1 MLYQNNQNSI
11 LFYSLL
17 GDYYI
22 YMYKKNE
29 KSDCINTGT
38 SILLEEIFED
48 TSHIINS
55 SFLYKNTTSLF
66 FIGTIEYIDSNTI
79 RYFDINGKEINP
91 TSVYI
96 LNKEN
101 DIIFNTLE
109 QDEIIKYLQ
118 KNKLSLSLIYYTKE
132 QKLNADEIAAMF
144 NVTDIDVSKF
154 IAYLMYKMIQHN
166 VYNKKLVNNLIAIY
180 FNTPFCLTEKEKILK
195 YQDGKVITDVNEYEI
210 IHDVYIKKKGDI
222 KFGEPLYYIS
232 KINNSN
238 SSVIN
243 NIIDKMFYIDNYSNA
258 FYLNK
263 LKTYVTSTF
272 LNASISVDV
281 LIQNPKKGTVLA
293 NIFRNISYID
303 ASLNTY
309 KEKEEEIKV
318 SLESNLKLIEKG
330 LFEAK
335 ETTVITTHYYDE
347 NVNAVTLLDEKLK
360 IIEKGKV
367 DTLETEFKK
376 GMSLEKN
383 IIDAIGE
390 DKNKEYVKENL
401 SSVENSRLTALWE
414 KFNLKNLIEKGVKK
428 IIYSDTLKYP
438 KNDNLKYKYVITPT
452 YNVIEKYIENISYF
466 AFDFTT
472 LPTDD
477 ILTKIYDIN
486 TPHTYET
493 LKKQG
498 LVERSESNKMKGKE
512 TLKYLSL
519 SLFSGTELTKNKTT
533 IDRSLL
539 RTRDTLGGNVY
550 LNKEEVNNLLSS
562 NKLSKK
568 ISNVFIQKDE
578 LTMDSNTL
586 IDEKK

>member
-66 FIGTIEYIDSNTI
+66 FIGTIEYIDSNTV

-96 LNKEN
+96 LNREN

-109 QDEIIKYLQ
+109 QNEIIKYLQ
-118 KNKLSLSLIYYTKE
+118 KNKLSSSLIYYTKE
-132 QKLNADEIAAMF
+132 QKLNVDEIATMF
-144 NVTDIDVSKF
+144 NVTDVDVSKF
-154 IAYLMYKMIQHN
+154 IAYLMYKMIQYN
-166 VYNKKLVNNLIAIY
+166 VYNKTLVNNLIAIY

-210 IHDVYIKKKGDI
+210 IHDVYIKKEGDI

-243 NIIDKMFYIDNYSNA
+243 NIVDKMFYIDNYSNA

-281 LIQNPKKGTVLA
+281 LIQNPEKGTVLA
-293 NIFRNISYID
+293 NIFKNISYID

-309 KEKEEEIKV
+309 RDEEEEIGI
-318 SLESNLKLIEKG
+318 SLKSDLKLIEKG

-335 ETTVITTHYYDE
+335 ETTIITIHYYDK
-347 NVNAVTLLDEKLK
+347 NINAITLLDEKLK
-360 IIEKGKV
+360 VIEKGKA
-367 DTLETEFKK
+367 DTFETELKK
-376 GMSLEKN
+376 GVSLEKN
-383 IIDAIGE
+383 GIDAIGE
-390 DKNKEYVKENL
+390 DKNKEYAKENL
-401 SSVENSRLTALWE
+401 LSIENSKLTALWE

-438 KNDNLKYKYVITPT
+438 KNDNLKYKYIITPT

-477 ILTKIYDIN
+477 ILTKIYNIN
-486 TPHTYET
+486 TSHTYET

-498 LVERSESNKMKGKE
+498 FVEKSESNKMKGKE
-512 TLKYLSL
+512 ALKYLSL
-519 SLFSGTELTKNKTT
+519 SLFSGTELTKNKTV

-539 RTRDTLGGNVY
+539 RTRDTLGGDVR
-550 LNKEEVNNLLSS
+550 LNKEETNNLLSS

-578 LTMDSNTL
+578 LIMDSNTL